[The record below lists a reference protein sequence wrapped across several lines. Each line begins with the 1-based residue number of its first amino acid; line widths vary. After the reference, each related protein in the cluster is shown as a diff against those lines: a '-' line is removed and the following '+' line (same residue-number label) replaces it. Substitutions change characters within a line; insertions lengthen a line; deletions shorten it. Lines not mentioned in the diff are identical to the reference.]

1 MFLNDIV
8 EGLCR
13 LLTHND
19 VDIRNG
25 ASLLDRLVKDIA
37 AESHPDLDIQSFLPL
52 LQRVIGRM
60 NVVHFALTF
69 LIVYCQ
75 EEALYSTVND
85 DLD

>member
-1 MFLNDIV
+1 MCYYACESCYNVVKVARAASLVFVNDIV

-37 AESHPDLDIQSFLPL
+37 AESHREFSIQSFLPL
-52 LQRVIGRM
+52 LQRVY
-60 NVVHFALTF
+60 T
-69 LIVYCQ
+69 Q
-75 EEALYSTVND
+75 T
-85 DLD
+85 